1 MISVVSRIFKGELP
15 YINSFLDHYISLG
28 FEKIYLIN
36 TIVEEYNTV
45 KEYILP
51 YIESGFVELLTVQNN
66 EVHIDR
72 VINYFIKDI
81 KEEYFLWCD
90 IDEFLILDVDIYD
103 LYKFIKENN
112 YTEVR
117 FCWLLSYND
126 TDISITNDTYKAIKS
141 VRFKSIVKR
150 DCILRVGCHRILEY
164 RQNTIESIFYYDIDK
179 SYVIHLA
186 SRSLKDTMIKSIYGN
201 MNIEIRGTNYTK
213 DSVNK
218 LLNNNELPIKFKL
231 IAFYNELCNSNNEY
245 VINLNNDLLKIDYSY
260 ENKLISDVN
269 YDLLKEIYYKQKFKI
284 YNSIYSIYSISDY
297 YDLMPAIIYKI
308 INTL

>member
-15 YINSFLDHYISLG
+15 YINSFLDHYISLR

-51 YIESGFVELLTVQNN
+51 YIESGFVELLTVTNN
-66 EVHIDR
+66 EVRIDR
-72 VINYFIKDI
+72 VIDYFIKDI

-103 LYKFIKENN
+103 LYKFIKENK

-117 FCWLLSYND
+117 FSWFLSYND
-126 TDISITNDTYKAIKS
+126 TDISITNDTYKAFECYIK
-141 VRFKSIVKR
+141 KSIVKT
-150 DCILRVGCHRILEY
+150 DCILRLGCHYILEY
-164 RQNTIESIFYYDIDK
+164 RKYKIKSILYYDIDK
-179 SYVIHLA
+179 SYVIHLG
-186 SRSLKDTMIKSIYGN
+186 SRSLKDTLIRSIYSR
-201 MNIEIRGTNYTK
+201 MNYKKRGTNYTK
-213 DSVNK
+213 DSINNI
-218 LLNNNELPIKFKL
+218 LNNNELPIKFKL

-260 ENKLISDVN
+260 ENKLISNVN

-284 YNSIYSIYSISDY
+284 YKSIDSRLDKTKM
-297 YDLMPAIIYKI
+297 LTPGIIYKI

>member
-15 YINSFLDHYISLG
+15 YINSFLDHYISLE

-51 YIESGFVELLTVQNN
+51 YIESGFVELLTVTNN
-66 EVHIDR
+66 EVRIDR
-72 VINYFIKDI
+72 VIDYFIKDI

-103 LYKFIKENN
+103 LYKFIKEHN
-112 YTEVR
+112 YTEVI

-141 VRFKSIVKR
+141 FRFKSIVKR
-150 DCILRVGCHRILEY
+150 DCILRLGCHNILEY
-164 RQNTIESIFYYDIDK
+164 RKYKIKSVFYYDIDK

-186 SRSLKDTMIKSIYGN
+186 SRSLKDTLIKSIYGN

-218 LLNNNELPIKFKL
+218 LLNNNELPKKFKL

-245 VINLNNDLLKIDYSY
+245 VVNLNNNLLKIDYSY

-284 YNSIYSIYSISDY
+284 YKSIDSRLDKTKM
-297 YDLMPAIIYKI
+297 LTPGIIYKI